1 MAAQVIEMVMQ
12 TQKAKD
18 VSEVRGWAR
27 KVGRFL
33 LNAPTA
39 DIRVGTT
46 QSVITEEQTRTEPST
61 GDEDD
66 VA

>member
-1 MAAQVIEMVMQ
+1 MMAARVIETLMR

-33 LNAPTA
+33 LNGPAA
-39 DIRVGTT
+39 GLRLGG
-46 QSVITEEQTRTEPST
+46 S
-61 GDEDD
+61 
-66 VA
+66 